1 MAPSTSRTT
10 DMRPLP
16 KTVANERNKQQ
27 LNLIANNIGGTAEQL
42 KRQLAQV
49 ETELKADAKGKKE
62 FEDYHTKLLI
72 ERADIE
78 ERIKKNKDWIANF
91 ERNSDNGAFEE
102 QYKRLVGEIST
113 IYEGAKEFHQHGW
126 G

>member
-1 MAPSTSRTT
+1 MPESVKMSVKSAGAPSHGRFHAANQAHPPAAL
-10 DMRPLP
+10 RPAHGLCPLP
-16 KTVANERNKQQ
+16 Q
-27 LNLIANNIGGTAEQL
+27 
-42 KRQLAQV
+42 
-49 ETELKADAKGKKE
+49 
-62 FEDYHTKLLI
+62 
-72 ERADIE
+72 
-78 ERIKKNKDWIANF
+78 ANF